1 MLPEAAEAAD
11 MMAGAAEGAYVGSAT
26 PEGQCLGNVNDL
38 LGFVLEVS
46 ILPVVIVRLAYAAG
60 GGRDSVDGS
69 RRSGGCSSGFSNTS
83 RAVP

>member
-1 MLPEAAEAAD
+1 MLPEAADAAD
-11 MMAGAAEGAYVGSAT
+11 VMAGAAEGAYVGSAT
-26 PEGQCLGNVNDL
+26 PEGQCLGNVSDL

-46 ILPVVIVRLAYAAG
+46 FLPMVIVRLAYAAG